1 MGKFEQHAI
10 DHAPFNPHIWFRYL
24 DDIFMTWAEGQDNL
38 KTFLNYINST
48 HPSIKFTHEYSNSP
62 NQTLPFLD
70 VQVHLN
76 NNQIQ
81 TDLHTK
87 PTDKHQYYSRHLV
100 TPPTP
105 NVPSL
110 SASPSV
116 YVVSVRPTISSINA
130 VVNSLTQFLEL
141 RGYSR
146 RFLKKEINR
155 VRPIP
160 RNETLKPRPR
170 NNNSDRTP
178 FAIAF
183 NPALLSNVASALRK
197 NLNIPQA
204 SARCKEIFQSAPIVS
219 YKRSPNLHDLLVRSQ
234 LRDYKVKPPPGSDI
248 HKCHHP
254 RCLTCPFLQDGQ
266 TKYTFSATKEERNI
280 PGTLNCKSRNL
291 IYLIRCTKCKKKKTV
306 HLGVPC

>member
-1 MGKFEQHAI
+1 M
-10 DHAPFNPHIWFRYL
+10 IW
-24 DDIFMTWAEGQDNL
+24 TEGEDNL
-38 KTFLNYINST
+38 KTFLNYINSI
-48 HPSIKFTHEYSNSP
+48 HPTIKFTHEYSNSP

-110 SASPSV
+110 SASPCV
-116 YVVSVRPTISSINA
+116 YVASARPTISSINA

-155 VRPIP
+155 VLPIP
-160 RNETLKPRPR
+160 RNETLKPRPQ

-178 FAIAF
+178 FVSVF
-183 NPALLSNVASALRK
+183 NPALSNVASALRK
-197 NLNIPQA
+197 NLNILQT
-204 SARCKEIFQSAPIVS
+204 SARCKQIFQSAPIVA
-219 YKRSPNLHDLLVRSQ
+219 YKRSPTVHDLLVRSQ
-234 LRDYKVKPPPGSDI
+234 LRDHKVKPPPGSGI

-254 RCLTCPFLQDGQ
+254 CCL
-266 TKYTFSATKEERNI
+266 KI
-280 PGTLNCKSRNL
+280 PISTRWQN
-291 IYLIRCTKCKKKKTV
+291 
-306 HLGVPC
+306 